1 MNATSKILPV
11 ILSGGSGT
19 RLWPLS
25 RSSRPKQ
32 MLALVGENSLLA
44 DTAARTI
51 GDAFA
56 PPLVVAGETHVD
68 DVMQAM
74 KGTDFGGLI
83 VEPGARNTAPAIA
96 LAAHWAVR
104 DGADPLLLVMP
115 SDHLVA
121 KPEAFL
127 QAIEEGRRAAEDGWL
142 VTFGITPDRP
152 ETGYGYIERGERIA
166 GTGGTYSASSFR
178 EKPDAATAA
187 AYLASGDFSWNAG
200 IFLMRA
206 SAFLAELQ
214 AHTPAIAEASAESMT
229 APQTDDGLV
238 RPDRDAFLR
247 SPSQSIDYA
256 VMEPAAKKAVVP
268 VEMGWSDIG
277 AFDALHAV
285 LRQDDAGNA
294 IRGAVTAIDCR
305 DSLLWSD
312 GQVHLACAG
321 MEDVV
326 VVATGDVVAVVPKS
340 RAQDVKL
347 LVEALKDG
355 TASHLT

>member
-44 DTAARTI
+44 DTAARVT
-51 GDAFA
+51 GDGFA
-56 PPLVVAGETHVD
+56 PPLVVAGEAHID
-68 DVMQAM
+68 DVLQAM
-74 KGTDFGGLI
+74 RAANFGGLI

-96 LAAHWAVR
+96 LAAHWAMR
-104 DGADPLLLVMP
+104 EGADPLLLMMP
-115 SDHLVA
+115 SDHIVA
-121 KPEAFL
+121 KPAAFL
-127 QAIEEGRRAAEDGWL
+127 EAIEEGRAAAEDGWL

-152 ETGYGYIERGERIA
+152 ETGYGYIERGERLVHA
-166 GTGGTYSASSFR
+166 NETYSANSFR
-178 EKPDAATAA
+178 EKPDAETAA
-187 AYLASGDFSWNAG
+187 AYLQSGNFSWNAG

-206 SAFLAELQ
+206 SAFLTELQ
-214 AHTPAIAEASAESMT
+214 AHAPAIAEACAASMT
-229 APQTDDGLV
+229 APETDGDVV

-256 VMEPAAKKAVVP
+256 VMEPAEKKAVVP
-268 VEMGWSDIG
+268 VDMGWSDIG
-277 AFDALHAV
+277 AFDALHSV
-285 LRQDDAGNA
+285 LRHDEAGNA
-294 IRGAVTAIDCR
+294 VRGNVTAVDCR

-312 GQVHLACAG
+312 GMVHLACAG
-321 MEDVV
+321 MQDVV
-326 VVATGDVVAVVPKS
+326 VIATGDVVAVVPKS

-347 LVEALKDG
+347 LVEALKQG
-355 TASHLT
+355 SASHLT